1 MQNPNERVQVIQS
14 KIVTLK
20 SMASQLDKTLV
31 DKTAKEFLLRPAA
44 STLNDVERLRLPH
57 GLKALNPAHASMWF
71 EMAEFQLVQAERQL
85 THAQEMVAK
94 YGANLQ
100 AIGG

>member
-1 MQNPNERVQVIQS
+1 MQNPSERVQVIQS
-14 KIVTLK
+14 KLVTLK

-31 DKTAKEFLLRPAA
+31 DKTAKEFLLRPAGN
-44 STLNDVERLRLPH
+44 TLSDVERLLLPH

-85 THAQEMVAK
+85 THTQEMVAT